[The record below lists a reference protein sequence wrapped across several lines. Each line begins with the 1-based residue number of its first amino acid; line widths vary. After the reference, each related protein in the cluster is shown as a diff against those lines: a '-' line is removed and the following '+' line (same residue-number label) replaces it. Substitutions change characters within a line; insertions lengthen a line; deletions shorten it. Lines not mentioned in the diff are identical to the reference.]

1 MIYVININIIYDY
14 IINAYRERLV
24 PAGDEGEETR
34 REISSWVDRCSR
46 VQTKAGDLEVYILS
60 LQTKLEMFFF
70 YIFNHFRS
78 QLDSMCVGMANSK
91 RTNMWK

>member
-1 MIYVININIIYDY
+1 MLYIYIDIMYNY

-24 PAGDEGEETR
+24 PASDEGEETR

-60 LQTKLEMFFF
+60 LQTKLEMFFL
-70 YIFNHFRS
+70 HF
-78 QLDSMCVGMANSK
+78 
-91 RTNMWK
+91 